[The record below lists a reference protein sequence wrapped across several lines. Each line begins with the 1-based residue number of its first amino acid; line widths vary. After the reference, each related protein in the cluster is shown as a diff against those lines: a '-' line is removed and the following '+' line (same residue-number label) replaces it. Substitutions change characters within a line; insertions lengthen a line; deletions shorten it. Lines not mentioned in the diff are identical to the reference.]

1 MRVSKE
7 KNEQNISH
15 NKIIKVKLL
24 KTFKSKK
31 EKIIIDSTKSNV
43 NTFRNR
49 NFLHQRNN
57 KWNIINDMLIH
68 QKSPENPIKKIDI
81 FRSSQVSN
89 RYIPARKILFP
100 SPPIE
105 RIDKSIIKD
114 ISRNIVNISTF
125 ENSKNI
131 NKRIN
136 NSNRVN
142 ISNIRNLNHKNK
154 INTSDKEVIVS
165 IRLKLNPVNNK
176 KRLNI
181 NQGGLYSTN
190 GYFNSFSQTEK
201 NGFQYALNNYD
212 RFAYNYLSM
221 RKTIG
226 AFDAQNIK
234 QLNRAM
240 GHNPNNKTKNRNQI
254 INILDE
260 DEEYKPN
267 YSKYFLPSPGY
278 GLLVQ

>member
-1 MRVSKE
+1 MSMKVSKE
-7 KNEQNISH
+7 KNEQNIPH

-57 KWNIINDMLIH
+57 KWNIINDMLIN
-68 QKSPENPIKKIDI
+68 QKNPENPIKKIDI
-81 FRSSQVSN
+81 FRSSQISS
-89 RYIPARKILFP
+89 RYAPERKILFR

-105 RIDKSIIKD
+105 RVDKSIIKD
-114 ISRNIVNISTF
+114 ISRNIANISTF
-125 ENSKNI
+125 DNSKPIHN
-131 NKRIN
+131 NK
-136 NSNRVN
+136 RVN

-165 IRLKLNPVNNK
+165 IRLKLNPINNK

-181 NQGGLYSTN
+181 NQGGLYSTG

-201 NGFQYALNNYD
+201 NGFKYALNNYD

-240 GHNPNNKTKNRNQI
+240 GHNPNNKAKNRNQI

-260 DEEYKPN
+260 DEEYQPN

>member
-1 MRVSKE
+1 MKVSKE
-7 KNEQNISH
+7 KNGEQSISH
-15 NKIIKVKLL
+15 NKLIKVKLI
-24 KTFKSKK
+24 KAFKPKK
-31 EKIIIDSTKSNV
+31 EKIIIDSNV

-49 NFLHQRNN
+49 NLLHQRNN
-57 KWNIINDMLIH
+57 KWNIINDLLLN
-68 QKSPENPIKKIDI
+68 QKSPDIPIKKIEI
-81 FRSSQVSN
+81 FRSSQVSS
-89 RYIPARKILFP
+89 RYASDKKFFFH
-100 SPPIE
+100 SPPNE
-105 RIDKSIIKD
+105 RIDKSIIHN
-114 ISRNIVNISTF
+114 ISRNIVNISTLD
-125 ENSKNI
+125 NTKNN
-131 NKRIN
+131 NKLKNNN
-136 NSNRVN
+136 NSRVN
-142 ISNIRNLNHKNK
+142 ISNIKNINHKNK

-165 IRLKLNPVNNK
+165 IRLKLNPINNK

-190 GYFNSFSQTEK
+190 GYFISFSQTEK

-240 GHNPNNKTKNRNQI
+240 GHNPNNKTKNKNQI

-260 DEEYKPN
+260 DEEYQPN